1 MKILSKYK
9 KSIDR
14 VMYAIKPDHIKL
26 LNISPYE
33 FQSGIFCQILQA
45 MIMMM
50 FGTFL
55 HSIAN
60 LLTSLT
66 CIDLNIFLKMSD
78 I

>member
-50 FGTFL
+50 FGTPL
-55 HSIAN
+55 RSISN
-60 LLTSLT
+60 WLTSLA
-66 CIDLNIFLKMSD
+66 CIVLNVPLKMSD